1 MFIQTRPMFI
11 IPSYI
16 VVFFYT
22 SYTFLHS
29 MLNKSYLQ
37 GVDRLLS
44 TPYLHLIYT
53 FLASIYT
60 FWAFIYT
67 F

>member
-1 MFIQTRPMFI
+1 MFI

-29 MLNKSYLQ
+29 MLNESYLQ

-53 FLASIYT
+53 F
-60 FWAFIYT
+60 WAFIYT
-67 F
+67 FLAFIYTF